1 MGGMNNS
8 SSLRVAHMSPDAPNV
23 DVYVNNETFLENVS
37 FGTISNYS
45 SVPPG
50 EYAVRITAAGNE
62 SAVVFD
68 DNVTLEAG
76 AYTLAATGEISE
88 GADTDFEPL
97 ILADESASSDNAS
110 VRVVH
115 VSPDAGS
122 VNVTVN
128 ATGAAI
134 ADNVTFGNATDYV
147 EVPPGSYTLDIRA
160 TTEDNTGPIVA
171 SYDVSVEGG
180 TAYSAFAAGYVT
192 PATNRLRCR
201 STSSSQPTGRPTPR
215 CRTGT

>member
-76 AYTLAATGEISE
+76 AYTLAAT
-88 GADTDFEPL
+88 
-97 ILADESASSDNAS
+97 
-110 VRVVH
+110 
-115 VSPDAGS
+115 
-122 VNVTVN
+122 
-128 ATGAAI
+128 I

-160 TTEDNTGPIVA
+160 TTEDNTGPIMA

>member
-97 ILADESASSDNAS
+97 ILADESL
-110 VRVVH
+110 R
-115 VSPDAGS
+115 
-122 VNVTVN
+122 
-128 ATGAAI
+128 AI
-134 ADNVTFGNATDYV
+134 
-147 EVPPGSYTLDIRA
+147 
-160 TTEDNTGPIVA
+160 
-171 SYDVSVEGG
+171 
-180 TAYSAFAAGYVT
+180 
-192 PATNRLRCR
+192 
-201 STSSSQPTGRPTPR
+201 TPR
-215 CRTGT
+215 CGSSTFRRTRDRST

>member
-1 MGGMNNS
+1 M
-8 SSLRVAHMSPDAPNV
+8 
-23 DVYVNNETFLENVS
+23 
-37 FGTISNYS
+37 
-45 SVPPG
+45 
-50 EYAVRITAAGNE
+50 
-62 SAVVFD
+62 
-68 DNVTLEAG
+68 
-76 AYTLAATGEISE
+76 
-88 GADTDFEPL
+88 
-97 ILADESASSDNAS
+97 
-110 VRVVH
+110 RVVH

-122 VNVTVN
+122 VDVTVN